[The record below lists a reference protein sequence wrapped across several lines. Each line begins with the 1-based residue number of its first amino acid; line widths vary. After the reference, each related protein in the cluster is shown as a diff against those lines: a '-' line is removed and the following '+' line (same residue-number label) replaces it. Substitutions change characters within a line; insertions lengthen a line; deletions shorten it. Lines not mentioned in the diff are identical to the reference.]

1 MLPVAIISNAESTLD
16 YVYNKMLMGKNF
28 KDAYHLL
35 VQQVL
40 EVQGDPVVHLFHPFL
55 TENKTRRLLVL
66 YHI

>member
-1 MLPVAIISNAESTLD
+1 MLKAPWIKNA
-16 YVYNKMLMGKNF
+16 NGKNF

-55 TENKTRRLLVL
+55 TGNKTRRLLVL